1 MLGIAVYGVNSAE
14 KQVFEQE
21 LIRRQQL
28 QEAKRA
34 VLGTASHKTGGISKV
49 AASIRKVV
57 RSGPATE
64 RATATVYE

>member
-34 VLGTASHKTGGISKV
+34 VLGTTSNKTGGISKV
-49 AASIRKVV
+49 VASIRNVV

-64 RATATVYE
+64 RATATV